1 MVRIILILVLGFFLC
16 SNHGFGQLNCIA
28 PDNIIAKYQDDAD
41 RLALRKIYRLNS
53 PYVDSVEIPQIVSD
67 TFLNALIAV
76 YNATHI
82 PERDTVVS
90 ILDIHTW
97 YIPPMRQVGVAADS
111 SLFWMQQLSEGI
123 IPTGYQALDSIIV
136 KYDLSIDSYEEWA
149 HWFFWHSVVFKSEQN
164 YNIPALANAF
174 ETLPDVYFA
183 ESKGIIGDGSDITDN
198 LVIGE
203 NSGVDLFY
211 SFKWGDCFSGCIA
224 HRTWWF
230 KAHPD
235 CTVEFIKV
243 FGESLPLTSIG
254 DPAYNPYYIY
264 PNPFVDEIWIEGISD
279 VFEYSVSDLS
289 GQIILSGTSYEKD
302 IPDLENLIPG
312 FYVLAIREKNRIS
325 TYKVIKS

>member
-28 PDNIIAKYQDDAD
+28 PDSIIAKYQDDAD

-149 HWFFWHSVVFKSEQN
+149 HWFF
-164 YNIPALANAF
+164 LAF
-174 ETLPDVYFA
+174 
-183 ESKGIIGDGSDITDN
+183 S
-198 LVIGE
+198 
-203 NSGVDLFY
+203 
-211 SFKWGDCFSGCIA
+211 CF
-224 HRTWWF
+224 
-230 KAHPD
+230 
-235 CTVEFIKV
+235 
-243 FGESLPLTSIG
+243 
-254 DPAYNPYYIY
+254 
-264 PNPFVDEIWIEGISD
+264 
-279 VFEYSVSDLS
+279 
-289 GQIILSGTSYEKD
+289 
-302 IPDLENLIPG
+302 
-312 FYVLAIREKNRIS
+312 
-325 TYKVIKS
+325 